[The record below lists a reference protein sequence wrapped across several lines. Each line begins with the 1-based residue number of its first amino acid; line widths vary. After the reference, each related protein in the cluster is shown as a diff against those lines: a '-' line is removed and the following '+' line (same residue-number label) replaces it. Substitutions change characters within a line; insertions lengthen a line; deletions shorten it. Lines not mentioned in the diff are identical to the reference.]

1 MAEVLAALNA
11 NEAWVELLYTRFKI
25 EVSGERQQAL
35 FRGLSDYAVSLCENT
50 DSLFQR
56 AYSRQINQN
65 VWAQIIH
72 LATNHETR
80 FYRNPSV
87 VGLVANLAK
96 DFQRPRILSIGCS
109 TGEEPYSF
117 AVELSEQ
124 GLANYHVHGT
134 DVSAPCIEIAS
145 TGVYPVNELIPEKY
159 APRCTASH
167 SMFFTAKAK
176 GTVSF
181 EQHNVLG
188 YSPIN
193 FANPNIIITQH
204 MLIYYRVRTRLAILN
219 SLSCLLAPG
228 GYLITAAAEE
238 ANWNPDGFERHHNL
252 PATVFRKHV

>member
-1 MAEVLAALNA
+1 MAEAIAALNA
-11 NEAWVELLYTRFKI
+11 NEAWTELLYKRFKI
-25 EVSGERQQAL
+25 EVAEERQPAL
-35 FRGLSDYAVSLCENT
+35 FRALSDYATSLSENT
-50 DSLFQR
+50 CSLLQR
-56 AYSRQINQN
+56 ANSRQISQS

-80 FYRNPSV
+80 FYRNPAV
-87 VGLVANLAK
+87 VGLVAKLAK
-96 DFQRPRILSIGCS
+96 EFQHPRILSIGCS
-109 TGEEPYSF
+109 TGEEPYSL

-134 DVSAPCIEIAS
+134 DVSAPCIETAS
-145 TGVYPVNELIPEKY
+145 AGVYPANDLIPDKY
-159 APRCTASH
+159 APRCIAANK
-167 SMFFTAKAK
+167 MGFTAKAK

-188 YSPIN
+188 DRPIN
-193 FANPNIIITQH
+193 FSNPNIIITQH
-204 MLIYYRVRTRLAILN
+204 MLIYYRARTRLAILN

-252 PATVFRKHV
+252 PATVFRKHE